1 MPAFRELKA
10 ETSVAGV
17 EEAGYQTNFE
27 RKARQKGTPVWRAE
41 YERTAGPVTEVADST
56 G

>member
-1 MPAFRELKA
+1 MAAFREVRA
-10 ETSVAGV
+10 ETSTASV

-41 YERTAGPVTEVADST
+41 FERTDAPAAETTDTLG
-56 G
+56 